1 MKKNLQK
8 LYIALVMLF
17 MYTPILILMVF
28 SFNDSRLKM
37 SWEGF
42 TLKWYVELLHNE
54 EILSSIYYTVI
65 IAVSATVIA
74 TILGTI
80 GAIGI
85 YYMKNYAKQ
94 AWLEVNY
101 IPVLNPDI
109 VTAISLMVMFRL
121 VHIDLGFMSV
131 LLSHIVF
138 TTPYVILSI
147 LPKLKQMNR
156 SLPEAAMDLG
166 ASPIYALRHVILPEI
181 KPGIISGALLSFTLS
196 LDDFVISFF
205 NTGKGVATLPVTV
218 FSMAKKGINPAI
230 NAISTIVFVVI
241 LILLLII
248 NKRSDVIEEEV

>member
-8 LYIALVMLF
+8 MYIALVMLF

-218 FSMAKKGINPAI
+218 FAMAKKGINPAI